1 MAIVILFVRHCAKI
15 LWRFNVS
22 TSTMWHISHLSITL
36 TPGGPVAF
44 VPSMDSICFVSLLKS
59 SRFLM
64 LMGTIIG
71 HPTYF
76 QVQKKKKR
84 PRICFGWPPRSSKSI
99 WSALW
104 NATASTQTRKMPRFD
119 SSQTYNSSPSSQTLR
134 PSASGTLRSSRSPN
148 LAAYARPRQQVNNF
162 SKLF

>member
-1 MAIVILFVRHCAKI
+1 MGNSLEMAIVILFVRHCAKI

-36 TPGGPVAF
+36 APGGPVAF
-44 VPSMDSICFVSLLKS
+44 VPSMDSIRFVSLLKS

-76 QVQKKKKR
+76 QVQKKKKNQEFASGGHRALQKVYEVHFEMPQPAPKLERCPVLIQAKLIIR
-84 PRICFGWPPRSSKSI
+84 PPP
-99 WSALW
+99 
-104 NATASTQTRKMPRFD
+104 
-119 SSQTYNSSPSSQTLR
+119 LR
-134 PSASGTLRSSRSPN
+134 PCALRP
-148 LAAYARPRQQVNNF
+148 LEPCVLPGAQT
-162 SKLF
+162 